1 MLVVSIVGKDVYQ
14 DHIVICTLDDIHNID
29 KVRNIIFNKY
39 NIAFSSEPT
48 ISKVGYYVYDLAVW
62 SKDIRMVVESAQY
75 ICDDSLQ

>member
-14 DHIVICTLDDIHNID
+14 DHVVICTLDDIHNID

-48 ISKVGYYVYDLAVW
+48 ISKVGY
-62 SKDIRMVVESAQY
+62 
-75 ICDDSLQ
+75 

>member
-14 DHIVICTLDDIHNID
+14 DHVVICTLDDIHNID

-48 ISKVGYYVYDLAVW
+48 ISKVHNIFVMIVFNRL
-62 SKDIRMVVESAQY
+62 SSQIF
-75 ICDDSLQ
+75 L

>member
-14 DHIVICTLDDIHNID
+14 DRIVICTLDDIHNID
-29 KVRNIIFNKY
+29 KLRNIIFNKY
-39 NIAFSSEPT
+39 NIIFSSEPT
-48 ISKVGYYVYDLAVW
+48 ISKVGYYVYDLDIW

>member
-1 MLVVSIVGKDVYQ
+1 MLIVSLVGKDVYQ
-14 DHIVICTLDDIHNID
+14 DHVVVCALNDIHNID

-39 NIAFSSEPT
+39 NIAFNSEPT

>member
-14 DHIVICTLDDIHNID
+14 DHVVICTLDDIHNID

-39 NIAFSSEPT
+39 NIVFSSKPT
-48 ISKVGYYVYDLAVW
+48 ISTIGYYVYDLIVW
-62 SKDIRMVVESAQY
+62 GKDIRMVVESAQY

>member
-1 MLVVSIVGKDVYQ
+1 MLVVSIVEKDVYQ
-14 DHIVICTLDDIHNID
+14 DHVVICTLDDIHNID
-29 KVRNIIFNKY
+29 KY

>member
-14 DHIVICTLDDIHNID
+14 DRVVICALDDIHNID

-48 ISKVGYYVYDLAVW
+48 ISKVGYHVYDLAIW
-62 SKDIRMVVESAQY
+62 NKDIRMIVEAVQY
-75 ICDDSLQ
+75 ICDDNLQ